1 MTNLPEGID
10 EYDGKYIQHGVIGE
24 LKSQAYFTERGFQ
37 VYIPLNHMSE
47 ADYIIEKNRKLYR
60 VQSKATQVYRSSSS
74 EKEHSRIGTI
84 RIDLRKN
91 RTNKNTKYEFYDM
104 NYINIFTVYIYDIKE
119 LVFAR
124 KEDFEVITPRGTKPT
139 SLQIRVFDIEK
150 AQKNTRNSLVRP
162 YTDFTEPEWLSD
174 L

>member
-1 MTNLPEGID
+1 
-10 EYDGKYIQHGVIGE
+10 
-24 LKSQAYFTERGFQ
+24 
-37 VYIPLNHMSE
+37 
-47 ADYIIEKNRKLYR
+47 
-60 VQSKATQVYRSSSS
+60 
-74 EKEHSRIGTI
+74 
-84 RIDLRKN
+84 
-91 RTNKNTKYEFYDM
+91 M

-150 AQKNTRNSLVRP
+150 AQKNTRNSLVKP